1 MSEKP
6 VRPELRDSVLTAATR
21 LFLER
26 RYVDVTVD
34 EIVAEAGVAK
44 GLVFYYFD
52 SKRGL
57 YSAVVEEML
66 EQLVEHARPDM
77 SLPPRE
83 REVTAIG
90 NYVQW
95 AAETDGLELILRD
108 SVGVDARVDDAF
120 RKALEQLTGEWIVGM
135 ADMRGGPGTS
145 EALPPGVLSR
155 SLWGWFAFARVVTAD
170 WLGERDVPA
179 VQLRDLLVGALDGV
193 IAAALAA
200 NKRG

>member
-1 MSEKP
+1 M
-6 VRPELRDSVLTAATR
+6 
-21 LFLER
+21 FLER
-26 RYVDVTVD
+26 PYAEVTVD

-44 GLVFYYFD
+44 GLAFYYFE

-57 YSAVVEEML
+57 YSAVVEVML

-90 NYVQW
+90 NYVAW
-95 AAETDGLELILRD
+95 AAETEGLELILRD

-120 RKALEQLTGEWIVGM
+120 RRSLEQLTGEWILGM

-170 WLGERDVPA
+170 WLGERDVDSEE
-179 VQLRDLLVGALDGV
+179 LRDLLVGALDGV

-200 NKRG
+200 TRRGGSTN